1 VGGEL
6 HNFQTLQ
13 IHGEDYHSGR
23 SDKTVKILLSSGSL
37 YTLPLERAFHIASE
51 TGYNGM
57 EIIISENFGQDKG
70 YSLLRDLKEIMP
82 IYILHAP
89 FHVIPGWGDRITAL
103 RKTVDLAE
111 RISVPMVNFHPPK
124 WLDLEIKFWRWMYTV
139 GDFQRELGEGKVT
152 IAMEN
157 MPYRGKLLRFNPYI
171 LRRTKDMV
179 RFVEQ
184 RNLYFTFDCT
194 HMGTAKV
201 TLAEDF
207 RQLYKT
213 KRVKNIHFSDYR
225 SKKEHLLP
233 GHGILPLASL
243 LACLKESS
251 YDEMI
256 TLEIIPQELPEGE
269 EAIKKA
275 LREAALR
282 IRSELA

>member
-1 VGGEL
+1 M
-6 HNFQTLQ
+6 
-13 IHGEDYHSGR
+13 
-23 SDKTVKILLSSGSL
+23 KILLSSGSL

-51 TGYNGM
+51 TGYDGM
-57 EIIISENFGQDKG
+57 EVIISENFGQDKG

-89 FHVIPGWGDRITAL
+89 FNLIPGWGDRITAL
-103 RKTVDLAE
+103 IKTIDLAK

-139 GDFQRELGEGKVT
+139 GDFQRELGGVT

-171 LRRTKDMV
+171 LRRTEDMV
-179 RFVEQ
+179 RFIEQ
-184 RNLYFTFDCT
+184 RNLYFTFDCA
-194 HMGTAKV
+194 HMGTGKANFEGNF
-201 TLAEDF
+201 LRF
-207 RQLYKT
+207 YRT

-243 LACLKESS
+243 LEYLKESS

-269 EAIKKA
+269 EAIKKG
-275 LREAALR
+275 LREAALHLR
-282 IRSELA
+282 AELG